1 MKTYKILAAIREKN
15 THFKYDNYY
24 LKLVGTDGIILNHY
38 VDFTTKYIH
47 SRISQLGIPVV
58 KLSQENVYDI
68 LLDLNIRAKILPKY
82 KGEDF
87 IADEFTNPV
96 TIDNGKT
103 WIKPK
108 IGETYQV
115 YRDGYRVIYDELVDF
130 FIDKTS
136 EEGKNFRIKVKKIL
150 RGLR

>member
-1 MKTYKILAAIREKN
+1 MRSIDLWMWHYIKI
-15 THFKYDNYY
+15 
-24 LKLVGTDGIILNHY
+24 
-38 VDFTTKYIH
+38 DFTTKYIH

-150 RGLR
+150 RGLRWMILNVII